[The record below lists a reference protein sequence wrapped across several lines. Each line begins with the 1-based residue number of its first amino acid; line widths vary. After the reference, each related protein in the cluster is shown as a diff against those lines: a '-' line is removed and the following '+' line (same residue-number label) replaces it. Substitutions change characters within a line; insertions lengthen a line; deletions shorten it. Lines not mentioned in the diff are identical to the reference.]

1 MSVLDKE
8 GPKRPEAPSHEGVG
22 EHKKQCDDWCRP
34 NVFGH
39 EWHWSEI
46 LLFLIII
53 ALVTLSIIQNFGGE
67 EAKTTQAPVFWILV
81 IVSCFLGNIFLWN
94 IGWIEEAS

>member
-1 MSVLDKE
+1 MGSRRSKTT
-8 GPKRPEAPSHEGVG
+8 KAPSHEGVK
-22 EHKKQCDDWCRP
+22 HKQCDDWCRP

-39 EWHWSEI
+39 EWHWSQI

-67 EAKTTQAPVFWILV
+67 EAKTTSACILDIGDSV
-81 IVSCFLGNIFLWN
+81 LFLGNIFL
-94 IGWIEEAS
+94 